1 MDSNIL
7 PYFPRP
13 LSVLTSLLLLTM
25 YLSGCGIVAGQMEGS
40 RVAEQAQKAIEEGK
54 RLSPEGSFCGLGY
67 LDFPNGVIHTVR
79 PNTEAAGLKPG
90 DRIVAVNGTRGLNQE
105 GRNRAIVSNPPG
117 TRVVL
122 TIDRKGSETEI
133 VFVCGDG
140 ARSRDAAMRILEAAS
155 RKDWT
160 ACKEAA
166 QDYVRI
172 DGIRLAAILQA
183 YLSCSEAE
191 RLAQR
196 RRPNANDAGLLYEAT
211 RKGIEEARYD
221 PGVLASIRG
230 EVLSKVEWLRANRF
244 QSLAEDLRAELDRP
258 VGQDLKPSPSDSLP
272 SRQSKSQG
280 TCFAVTPDGGV
291 LTAYHIVKNANEI
304 WVTFSTGQREKA
316 TVEQSA
322 MTVDIALLHINRN
335 VESYLPLASTRS
347 ATAGQRVFTI
357 GFPAT
362 QVLGLEPKFT
372 DGSISALSGVRGE
385 ASFIQIT
392 VPVQPGNSGGPLMN
406 DRGEV
411 LGIITST
418 AAIAPFLASTGSL
431 PQNVNWAVKA
441 DYAMP
446 LVASQNVQVAP
457 TREEAIKRGMSAVC
471 LVEASQR

>member
-1 MDSNIL
+1 
-7 PYFPRP
+7 
-13 LSVLTSLLLLTM
+13 M
-25 YLSGCGIVAGQMEGS
+25 YLSACGIVAGQMEGS
-40 RVAEQAQKAIEEGK
+40 RLAEQAQREIREVK
-54 RLSPEGSFCGLGY
+54 RLLPEGSFCGSGLMA
-67 LDFPNGVIHTVR
+67 FPSGVIHTVL
-79 PNTEAAGLKPG
+79 PYTAAAGLKPG

-105 GRNRAIVSNPPG
+105 GRTHAIVSNPPG

-122 TIDRKGSETEI
+122 TIDRQGSETEI
-133 VFVCGDG
+133 GFVCEDG
-140 ARSRDAAMRILEAAS
+140 ARYRDAAMRTLEAAS
-155 RKDWT
+155 RKDWM

-172 DGIRLAAILQA
+172 DGIRPAVVLQA
-183 YLSCSEAE
+183 FLSCNE
-191 RLAQR
+191 AQR
-196 RRPNANDAGLLYEAT
+196 VAQLRPPNFNDAGLVYEAN

-230 EVLSKVEWLRANRF
+230 EVLSKVEWLRANGF
-244 QSLAEDLRAELDRP
+244 QSFAQDLRVELDRP
-258 VGQDLKPSPSDSLP
+258 VGQELKPSPSDSLP

-291 LTAYHIVKNANEI
+291 LTAYHIVENANEI
-304 WVTFSTGQREKA
+304 WVTFWKGQPEKA
-316 TVEQSA
+316 AVEQSA
-322 MTVDIALLHINRN
+322 KTVDIALLRINRK

-347 ATAGQRVFTI
+347 VGAGQHVFTI

-362 QVLGLEPKFT
+362 PVLGFEPKFT
-372 DGSISALSGVRGE
+372 DGSISALSGFRGE

-418 AAIAPFLASTGSL
+418 APIAPFLASGSL

-446 LVASQNVQVAP
+446 LVASQYIQIAP

-471 LVEASQR
+471 LVEANQR